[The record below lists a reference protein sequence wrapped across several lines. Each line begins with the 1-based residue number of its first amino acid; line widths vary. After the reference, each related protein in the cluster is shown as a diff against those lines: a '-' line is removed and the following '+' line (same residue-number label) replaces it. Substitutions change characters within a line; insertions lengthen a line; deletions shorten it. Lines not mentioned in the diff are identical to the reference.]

1 MVFFIWGIAAYA
13 QNRCTVTGTVIDA
26 DGVCISYAS
35 AVLYKDGKI
44 LTGGVTDDNGRF
56 SLVVD
61 SSSGEL
67 ELSIEFIGYMKK
79 MIRFI
84 PSGRNVS
91 LGDMVLEEDAD
102 VLSEAV
108 VTGKVE
114 AQKTSL
120 ERTSIN
126 ASSNMV
132 SSKGSAIDVL
142 SSASSVTISNDV
154 ISVRGN
160 SNILVLM
167 DGIPTT
173 IGDLSAIPAA
183 NIKTIDIITNPDA
196 SYDAGGTGGIIN
208 IISKKDGSKG
218 FSGVVAANYGF
229 NHFVTGNAAF
239 TYNARKASYRFSY
252 NTRYED
258 DVVNATL
265 DRILHQSGS
274 QTLQKMESTRYVFNT
289 NVGLGAD
296 FRLDKRNTLNVDFK
310 CIIPRLNISQ
320 NLVNTFAGSYDDR
333 VEHRHNDV
341 TWNRENIE
349 VSASYKHIIRPEV
362 SDFSIKGSI
371 SKIWGHRP
379 SYYFLEGKEI
389 NRSNSG
395 GSPFI
400 TAMQGD
406 FMNKFS
412 AGTLTAGAKL
422 TFRSNSQYHEF
433 YSN

>member
-1 MVFFIWGIAAYA
+1 MAKIYRFTTVMVFFIWSIAAYA

-26 DGVCISYAS
+26 DGGCISYAS

-102 VLSEAV
+102 VLGEAV

-114 AQKTSL
+114 AQKASL

-208 IISKKDGSKG
+208 ISRRRTVPKDSAVWLQPIMASIIS
-218 FSGVVAANYGF
+218 
-229 NHFVTGNAAF
+229 
-239 TYNARKASYRFSY
+239 
-252 NTRYED
+252 
-258 DVVNATL
+258 
-265 DRILHQSGS
+265 
-274 QTLQKMESTRYVFNT
+274 
-289 NVGLGAD
+289 
-296 FRLDKRNTLNVDFK
+296 
-310 CIIPRLNISQ
+310 
-320 NLVNTFAGSYDDR
+320 
-333 VEHRHNDV
+333 
-341 TWNRENIE
+341 
-349 VSASYKHIIRPEV
+349 
-362 SDFSIKGSI
+362 
-371 SKIWGHRP
+371 
-379 SYYFLEGKEI
+379 
-389 NRSNSG
+389 
-395 GSPFI
+395 
-400 TAMQGD
+400 
-406 FMNKFS
+406 
-412 AGTLTAGAKL
+412 
-422 TFRSNSQYHEF
+422 
-433 YSN
+433 